1 MRPSPLLRTPFALL
15 WLLGCLVA
23 PASIAGIEG
32 TGPVASASP
41 ETLVFEVSFD
51 GRKLG
56 THRYELTPTGNAL
69 QVRSLA
75 RLRYRL
81 AFVPLFRYD
90 HDAREEWRDGC
101 LVGLQATTNDDGER
115 FEVSAQRTGD
125 QLDIQRRKP
134 TAEQEQLQARCPA
147 TFAYWHRPQLER
159 ARLLNAQTG
168 RMEPVSFEPTG
179 TDKVDGVAANCF
191 QLTTGEGAVLRLWYA
206 QEDDRWLRLETRRDS
221 GTLVYRRLGPDEA

>member
-1 MRPSPLLRTPFALL
+1 MKYLASRKHIALASLL
-15 WLLGCLVA
+15 WCLA
-23 PASIAGIEG
+23 TPASIAGIER

-56 THRYELTPTGNAL
+56 THTYELTPTNGAL

-90 HDAREEWRDGC
+90 HDAREEWRGGC
-101 LVGLQATTNDDGER
+101 LVGLQSTTNDDGER
-115 FEVSAQRTGD
+115 FEISAQRTGD
-125 QLDIQRRKP
+125 SLDIQRRKP
-134 TAEQEQLQARCPA
+134 TAEREQLDERCPA

-159 ARLLNAQTG
+159 TALLNAQTG
-168 RMEPVSFEPTG
+168 RMEPVSLEAIGQDT
-179 TDKVDGVAANCF
+179 VDGVPAQSY

-206 QEDDRWLRLETRRDS
+206 RDDDRWLRLETTRDS
-221 GTLVYRRLGPDEA
+221 GTLVYRRVGAGTA